1 MKRLFFLILISF
13 WAILSAQAQPNT
25 LSQQQLLEI
34 VTLYH
39 PVARQAALNMDIA
52 RAEVRI
58 ARGAFDPSL
67 QMGSSRKELDGV
79 LYYDHAQYEV
89 KVPVWYGIDLHAG
102 MESLYG
108 SKTNPTETKGASSYV
123 GFSIPVVKNLFMDKR
138 RAALKQAQVF
148 QDLSE
153 VEQQVTLN
161 NLLQEA
167 AKAYWDWWEQ
177 YAVYQLFTA
186 AMANAEKRLHMVRT
200 TYQVG
205 ERPAID
211 TLEALTQLQSFK
223 LQQNEIGMRL
233 NQARLELSVYL
244 WQKEKL
250 PYELPEEVVP
260 ETTPTAIP
268 EPMQSQESLLQAVAH
283 HPQLQ
288 QYPYKLEALQIERR
302 LKFQSLLPSVYL
314 KYNQLYPSHNLMK
327 NFVTPW
333 LNNNYRYGISV
344 SVPLRLSEGRGEYR
358 KANLKIEQT
367 RLEQVYKKAAIE
379 NKVRQYYVE
388 WQQLQQQ
395 VALQQQSVSMLQ
407 SLQRGEEQKFFNGES
422 SLFLINSREAKTLE
436 SQQKLLE
443 LQSKYQKAINN
454 TLWAAGL
461 LAP

>member
-1 MKRLFFLILISF
+1 MKQPFLFILCFLIGTLG
-13 WAILSAQAQPNT
+13 AQAQPKS

-34 VTLYH
+34 VKLYH
-39 PVARQAALNMDIA
+39 PVARQAALNIDIA
-52 RAEVRI
+52 KDEVRV

-67 QMGSSRKELDGV
+67 QMSGGRKELEGV
-79 LYYDHAQYEV
+79 LYYDQAQYEV
-89 KVPVWYGIDLHAG
+89 KIPVWYGIDIYAG

-108 SKTNPTETKGASSYV
+108 NKTNPTETKGASSYI

-148 QDLSE
+148 EDMSA
-153 VEQQVTLN
+153 VEQQVVLN

-167 AKAYWDWWEQ
+167 SKAYWDWWEQ

-186 AMANAEKRLHMVRT
+186 AMSNAEKRLQMVRT

-211 TLEALTQLQSFK
+211 TLEALTQLQSFR
-223 LQQNEIGMRL
+223 LQQNEIGIRL

-244 WQKEKL
+244 WQKESV
-250 PYELPEEVVP
+250 PYELPAEVVP
-260 ETTPTAIP
+260 QIAPASLP
-268 EPMQSQESLLQAVAH
+268 EPLQSEENLLQATAN

-288 QYPYKLEALQIERR
+288 QYQYKLKALQIDRR
-302 LKFQSLLPSVYL
+302 LKFQSLLPSVNL
-314 KYNQLYPSHNLMK
+314 KYNQLYHSHNIIK
-327 NFVTPW
+327 NFSTPW
-333 LNNNYRYGISV
+333 LDNNYRYGIAV
-344 SVPLRLSEGRGEYR
+344 SMPLRLSEGRGEYR
-358 KANLKIEQT
+358 KANLKIEQA
-367 RLEQVYKKAAIE
+367 RLEQVHKKVAIE
-379 NKVRQYYVE
+379 NKVRQYYFE

-395 VALQQQSVSMLQ
+395 VSLQQQAVNMLQ
-407 SLQRGEEQKFFNGES
+407 NLQRGEEQKFFNGES

-443 LQSKYQKAINN
+443 LQSKHQKSMNN

-461 LAP
+461 LIQ